1 MLSGRELS
9 AAWGR
14 LGRGIA
20 RGLRGSARLF
30 LGLLAGMGTLPV
42 LALIGLFGFDLVGRI
57 SPVTRAD
64 NPHLPMGPQGQAI
77 TAAGGSTVIWRSP
90 SSVTGQTCRGAC
102 DDLMFQNDTP
112 LQVEIRD
119 RDGGCVVCEAPDLK
133 ARLSPWWNGPA
144 AVEVQIAHLKGAQP

>member
-1 MLSGRELS
+1 MLSERELS
-9 AAWGR
+9 VARGG

-30 LGLLAGMGTLPV
+30 LGLLAGMATIPA

-64 NPHLPMGPQGQAI
+64 NPHFPMGPQGQAI
-77 TAAGGSTVIWRSP
+77 TAAGGSTVIWRGP

-102 DDLMFQNDTP
+102 DDLLFQSDTP
-112 LQVEIRD
+112 LRVEIRD

-144 AVEVQIAHLKGAQP
+144 AVEVQIADLKGARP